1 MQIKE
6 LLRSA
11 WTTNI
16 EIQART
22 ERLKAIRTEEIA
34 CRPAEV
40 TYIKK
45 RISTDIKKL
54 YQQVNRVTELI
65 NQVNNPAM
73 RAVLIKRYI
82 QFQRWN
88 DIAFDLHYTV
98 RTVHRFNHRAIK
110 YLENKKLSHN
120 VTTKN

>member
-6 LLRSA
+6 LLRAA

-16 EIQART
+16 EIQAKT
-22 ERLKAIRTEEIA
+22 ERLKSIRGMGRKEINGQLSA
-34 CRPAEV
+34 
-40 TYIKK
+40 
-45 RISTDIKKL
+45 DIKKL
-54 YQQVNRVTELI
+54 YQQMNRITEVI

-88 DIAFDLHYTV
+88 DIAFDLHYSISTI
-98 RTVHRFNHRAIK
+98 HRLHRRAIK
-110 YLENKKLSHN
+110 VLK
-120 VTTKN
+120 